1 MLIKVVKE
9 IEQTKHNV
17 TCECR
22 PYICRLFS
30 LILSVKYWTYYNVP
44 LNNVFFLLCL
54 ETGYWKLRSQ
64 ETILF
69 EFIMS
74 AWNITAPK
82 KLDCFLLGFSVTV
95 GEFNSDMQ
103 YYFTAMQAV
112 LQ

>member
-44 LNNVFFLLCL
+44 LNNVFFLCVLKPVTENCV
-54 ETGYWKLRSQ
+54 R
-64 ETILF
+64 
-69 EFIMS
+69 
-74 AWNITAPK
+74 K
-82 KLDCFLLGFSVTV
+82 KQFGLNLL
-95 GEFNSDMQ
+95 
-103 YYFTAMQAV
+103 
-112 LQ
+112 